1 MEQTGFGMSIMSLMR
16 HRHSIDIIP
25 EDRAVIID
33 VGESHRACREVSAQR
48 NVTSLF
54 HHRSAMGNT
63 RNEEVKG

>member
-33 VGESHRACREVSAQR
+33 VGESHRSCREVGAQLQTATPIMAPR
-48 NVTSLF
+48 WKIPE
-54 HHRSAMGNT
+54 T
-63 RNEEVKG
+63 RR